1 MGIRRIVQ
9 ARAVLPFSPE
19 GLQGIYES
27 RLLIES
33 EGVGSNRLQLVHA
46 TLKPGESPGG
56 GAAHPGPYDEAY
68 YILRGEGRME
78 FDDGAEAYDVGA
90 DTAIFIPGDTWH
102 KITNTGDTDLE
113 FLTIWPL
120 SPQEEG
126 INGVYDGRLRA
137 WGTSFRLEEE

>member
-56 GAAHPGPYDEAY
+56 GAAAPLVARP
-68 YILRGEGRME
+68 
-78 FDDGAEAYDVGA
+78 
-90 DTAIFIPGDTWH
+90 
-102 KITNTGDTDLE
+102 TDP
-113 FLTIWPL
+113 FHW
-120 SPQEEG
+120 
-126 INGVYDGRLRA
+126 VVRL
-137 WGTSFRLEEE
+137 FNL